1 MVQPRSS
8 PIHLIIQLLSTNH
21 SKLCHCKTS
30 TGATVP
36 YANAWERNAVAQVAQ
51 QGVYR
56 VSSSELAGEQTQSP
70 CHIGVSPLEFGITH
84 SEPILPPL
92 LFLQVSVPGGAV
104 AGRAAEQC
112 APLVPHGQFRPIKVR
127 EEAIEE
133 GQSALESAT
142 LTCGLN
148 PHLAGQPV
156 GGEEIVTLVG
166 LEEELP
172 VAQVLH
178 HTWKRME
185 TRC

>member
-1 MVQPRSS
+1 M
-8 PIHLIIQLLSTNH
+8 
-21 SKLCHCKTS
+21 
-30 TGATVP
+30 
-36 YANAWERNAVAQVAQ
+36 AQVAQ

-56 VSSSELAGEQTQSP
+56 VCSSELAGEQTQSP
-70 CHIGVSPLEFGITH
+70 CHIGVSPLEFSITH

-104 AGRAAEQC
+104 AGRATEQC
-112 APLVPHGQFRPIKVR
+112 APLVPHSQFRPIKVR
-127 EEAIEE
+127 EEAVEE

-156 GGEEIVTLVG
+156 EGEETVALVG
-166 LEEELP
+166 LVEELP

-185 TRC
+185 TR